1 MTLHDLAK
9 KLNVST
15 ATISRA
21 LTRPETVSRATRD
34 RVINAVREFGYR
46 PNAIARSLRTKQTRT
61 IGLVVSDI
69 TNWFFGTIVKAIEDV
84 AKSSGYSVII
94 CNANED
100 PRNEEIALRLFWE
113 RSVSGIISCSSGAS
127 LELLKSILQAQI
139 PIVDLDRKSGLTN
152 VDSVTSNNT
161 EAALHATGHLLRL
174 GHTKIG
180 MIGGPLHLSTARER
194 LAGFNQALQAEAVI
208 QRPNYVQIG
217 NFRNQGGYAAAK
229 QLLNLPDPPT
239 ALLVANSEML
249 AGALH
254 AFRESKIAIPQD
266 LSVVNFD
273 DDKWLPYL
281 DPPFTVIAQP
291 TEIMGRRAIELL
303 LRQLKDPRPPVA
315 EVFDS
320 QLIVRSS
327 TAPPKKTVGSGG

>member
-34 RVINAVREFGYR
+34 RVINAVSEFGYR

-84 AKSSGYSVII
+84 ARSRRYSVIV

-100 PRNEEIALRLFWE
+100 PENEEIALRLFWE
-113 RSVSGIISCSSGAS
+113 RSVSGIINCSSGAS
-127 LELLKSILQAQI
+127 PELLKSILQAQI

-152 VDSVTSNNT
+152 VDSVTANNT
-161 EAALHATGHLLRL
+161 EAAFQAARHLLCL

-180 MIGGPLHLSTARER
+180 MIAGPLHLSTARER
-194 LAGFNQALQAEAVI
+194 LAGFYNALRAEAIV
-208 QRPNYVQIG
+208 QRRDYVQIG
-217 NFRNQGGYAAAK
+217 NFRNRGGYAAAK
-229 QLLNLPDPPT
+229 QILNLPDPPT

-266 LSVVNFD
+266 MSVVNFD

-291 TEIMGRRAIELL
+291 TEVMGRRAIELL
-303 LRQLKDPRPPVA
+303 LRQLENPGPTVA
-315 EVFDS
+315 EVFNC

-327 TAPPKKTVGSGG
+327 TAPPPIRNA